1 MRRRD
6 FLAVRWR
13 ISYGT
18 NITNGYRQAGNYTG
32 QILGGANPAMIPIL
46 RPTQFTLVLDLKTTA
61 ALGLAM
67 PPMLLALADEV
78 IE

>member
-46 RPTQFTLVLDLKTTA
+46 RPTQFTSSTLK
-61 ALGLAM
+61 LPQRLAS
-67 PPMLLALADEV
+67 PCHPCCSLSPTR
-78 IE
+78 